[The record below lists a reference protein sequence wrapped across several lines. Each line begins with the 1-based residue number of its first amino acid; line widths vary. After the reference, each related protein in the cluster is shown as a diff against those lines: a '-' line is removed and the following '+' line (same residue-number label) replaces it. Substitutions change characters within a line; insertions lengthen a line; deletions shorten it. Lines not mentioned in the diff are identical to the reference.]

1 MSGDEAYVRVPVG
14 AFKWLMGE
22 EGDFVPPP
30 DAKGNFWWRSEFQRR
45 IKNFAFCW
53 TPPIRQEQQAIDRA
67 LWSEIGLAIGRIE
80 SALESVCGELLVKD
94 GLLSYRT
101 QQKALLD
108 GLALKQVAILEFLV
122 AFKRQNEQLTEES
135 RAIVKERGDRLL
147 AIELSLET
155 LGLQQDVI
163 EKKLDERIAPSKTFG
178 DWWHSVGHTHM
189 PKNGEPPIH
198 ASIAEL
204 AWNAA
209 LRAQPKRKRERKG
222 KRLANRT
229 GK

>member
-1 MSGDEAYVRVPVG
+1 MSAELQELVNKWGVLAQNLRELGRELEAQWPEQCAYQLRQ
-14 AFKWLMGE
+14 F
-22 EGDFVPPP
+22 
-30 DAKGNFWWRSEFQRR
+30 
-45 IKNFAFCW
+45 IKPKSAP
-53 TPPIRQEQQAIDRA
+53 TQLEQSAIDRA

-80 SALESVCGELLVKD
+80 SALESVRGDLLVKD

-101 QQKALLD
+101 QQKAILD
-108 GLALKQVAILEFLV
+108 GLALKQAAILELLV

-135 RAIVKERGDRLL
+135 RAIVKERGDRLS

-163 EKKLDERIAPSKTFG
+163 EKKLDERIAPSKAFG

-209 LRAQPKRKRERKG
+209 LKAQPKRKRERKG
-222 KRLANRT
+222 KRLARRT

>member
-80 SALESVCGELLVKD
+80 AYTASRELTLAKLMAAIERLE
-94 GLLSYRT
+94 
-101 QQKALLD
+101 
-108 GLALKQVAILEFLV
+108 
-122 AFKRQNEQLTEES
+122 
-135 RAIVKERGDRLL
+135 KEAAGRYDRLL
-147 AIELSLET
+147 SLISILHDSAEKSREGFEAQLVQRLNAIEREMHLINGT
-155 LGLQQDVI
+155 LGINYYPHMCRDGHQQIGHSDS
-163 EKKLDERIAPSKTFG
+163 EHEMCPLCREIA
-178 DWWHSVGHTHM
+178 
-189 PKNGEPPIH
+189 KN
-198 ASIAEL
+198 
-204 AWNAA
+204 
-209 LRAQPKRKRERKG
+209 RAQSKRKRERKHR
-222 KRLANRT
+222 KAA
-229 GK
+229 